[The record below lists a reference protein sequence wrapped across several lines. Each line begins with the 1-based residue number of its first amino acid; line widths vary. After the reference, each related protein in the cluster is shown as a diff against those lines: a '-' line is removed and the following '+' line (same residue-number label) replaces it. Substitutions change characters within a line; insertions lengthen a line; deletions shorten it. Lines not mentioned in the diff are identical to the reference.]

1 MKIHFLLP
9 GMVVM
14 ALSCSKNQ
22 KTAESYTHGPHPV
35 YPVSV
40 NDENTLF
47 KIDSVFRLESIIPM
61 ETSAISA
68 MGELFKGIVHEGN
81 FYMHDF
87 FNNNLLVFGSD
98 GQFMHRVGK
107 MGKGPEEYLE
117 LRDFMISGD
126 CIYTLDYKKIHC
138 YTVNEGKYQYTIPL
152 NIIEFNPLQFLVFDK
167 NNYYLWESNPEAKD
181 EASKREKYRL
191 IRVNN
196 GEISGQYFRFTNECF
211 DDQRF
216 FRCSNGNYFIRP
228 ALGDYTV
235 NMVAKNSVSASF
247 CIDFGN
253 KSLPAG
259 FLKDK
264 NNSLNDCLK
273 NAYFKSPRKIYDM
286 NDYVYFNNIGPGSFL
301 YEGLIN
307 KKSKKV
313 YYGREDAK
321 CNPVIFYSDGNF
333 LYGYYEPGVFLKQD
347 GCKSCSIFRT
357 VKEKLQD
364 KVSSN
369 DNLIIVKLSLK

>member
-22 KTAESYTHGPHPV
+22 KTVESYTHGPHPV

-47 KIDSVFRLESIIPM
+47 KIDSVFRLESIVPL

-87 FNNNLLVFGSD
+87 FNNSLLVFAPD
-98 GQFMHRVGK
+98 GRFMHRVGK

-117 LRDFMISGD
+117 TRDFMINGN

-138 YTVNEGKYQYTIPL
+138 YALSEGKYQYTIPL
-152 NIIEFNPLQFLVFDK
+152 NISEFNPLQFAVFDK
-167 NNYYLWESNPEAKD
+167 NNYYLWESNPEVPAEDIRKD
-181 EASKREKYRL
+181 KHRL
-191 IRVNN
+191 IRVKN
-196 GEISGQYFRFTNECF
+196 GKVSGKYFRFTNECF

-216 FRCSNGNYFIRP
+216 FRCADGNLYSRPVLGNYTV
-228 ALGDYTV
+228 YTI
-235 NMVAKNSVSASF
+235 AKDSVSASF
-247 CIDFGN
+247 RIDFGN

-259 FLKDK
+259 YLKDK
-264 NNSLNDCLK
+264 KNSLNDCLK
-273 NAYFKSPRKIYDM
+273 NAYFKSPRKVYDI
-286 NDYVYFNNIGPGSFL
+286 DDFVYFSNIGPGSFR

-307 KKSKKV
+307 KQNKQV
-313 YYGREDAK
+313 YYGRVDAK

-333 LYGYYEPGVFLKQD
+333 LYGYYEPGAFLKQD
-347 GCKSCSIFRT
+347 DCKSCSIFRA

-369 DNLIIVKLSLK
+369 DNLIVVKLSLK